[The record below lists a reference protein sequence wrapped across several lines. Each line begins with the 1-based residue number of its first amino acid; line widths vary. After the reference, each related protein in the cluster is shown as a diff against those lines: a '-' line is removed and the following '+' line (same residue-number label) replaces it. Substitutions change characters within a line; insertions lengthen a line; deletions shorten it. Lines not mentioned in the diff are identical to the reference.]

1 MVNEEAMMNMKMEKT
16 MLAALV
22 AVFGTVAAV
31 LTLLSQPGA
40 EVLAG
45 CGAVVLTCALGVV
58 LLIRRPVWQAELT
71 EQGVQCREMKSGET
85 KQFKWGPY
93 RRAYE
98 MRTSRGHSCLMLTT
112 GERTR
117 SELIRAYRRCNL
129 TGCCVTDG
137 CVCVPGYPGPEALA
151 VMNSRGIRVESDTVR
166 LFIG

>member
-1 MVNEEAMMNMKMEKT
+1 MVNEEAVKDMKMEKT

-45 CGAVVLTCALGVV
+45 CGAVVLACALGVMV
-58 LLIRRPVWQAELT
+58 LLRRPLWQAELT
-71 EQGVQCREMKSGET
+71 EQGVQCREVSTGET
-85 KQFKWGPY
+85 KHFAWGPY

-98 MRTSRGHSCLMLTT
+98 LRTSRGDCCLMLTT

-117 SELIRAYRRCNL
+117 SDLVHAYRRCVI
-129 TGCCVTDG
+129 TGRCATDG
-137 CVCVPGYPGPEALA
+137 CVCVPGSVSAEAAELLR
-151 VMNSRGIRVESDTVR
+151 SRGIRLESEPMQ
-166 LFIG
+166 LYIG

>member
-1 MVNEEAMMNMKMEKT
+1 MMNMKMEKT

-22 AVFGTVAAV
+22 AGFGTVAAV

-71 EQGVQCREMKSGET
+71 EQGVQCREAKSGAT
-85 KQFKWGPY
+85 KQFEWGPY

-98 MRTSRGHSCLMLTT
+98 LRTSRGDGCLMITT

-117 SELIRAYRRCNL
+117 SELIHAYRRCNI
-129 TGCCVTDG
+129 TGCCATDG
-137 CVCVPGYPGPEALA
+137 CVCIPGCAGPDTLA
-151 VMNSRGIRVESDTVR
+151 VLQSRGIRVESDPVR
-166 LFIG
+166 LFMG